1 MTYFVFVL
9 MWPTSPQ
16 FAHLRGVA
24 PPFPGPPGGR
34 ALLLDPWGWA
44 DSRCVILFSL
54 SNRFA
59 RSWDPNLTASK
70 RAFAGAG
77 RDLPSLCAWPKLVIG
92 GGTPLLN
99 SGCSLAV
106 SLLKCACLSDSF
118 ARSRALIRPHSTT
131 WLGSGSA

>member
-1 MTYFVFVL
+1 MTYCLFVL
-9 MWPTSPQ
+9 MWPTFQQ
-16 FAHLRGVA
+16 FAHLRGVT

-34 ALLLDPWGWA
+34 ILLLDPRDWA
-44 DSRCVILFSL
+44 DSRCVIPFSL

-77 RDLPSLCAWPKLVIG
+77 RDLPSLFAWPKLVIG

-99 SGCSLAV
+99 SNCSLAV
-106 SLLKCACLSDSF
+106 SLLECACLSDSSV
-118 ARSRALIRPHSTT
+118 RSRALVRPHSTT